1 MIKKYVRCIF
11 VLLALVLSLST
22 QSFAAGT
29 KNLKYKVTEYNYIP
43 VLMYHHITENQIQ
56 TGDSTVVTQAQLE
69 ENIRTLIDNG
79 YTFISLWD
87 LYNTKQNTD
96 WSSVRMTNSKK
107 YVCLT
112 FDDGY
117 ESNYKLLYPLLKKY
131 GIKAD
136 ISVITQRCYPSYQTK
151 AEENPKMTWDELNEM
166 AKSGLVQIYNHSI
179 DHEKFDE
186 NKGWQFIQKAI
197 TAEDQLDWNLD
208 VKRNIHVFTY
218 PNGETTPW
226 LEKQMKKAGFDMQLT
241 TESKVVCGTTPLYN
255 VPRITVCSGESGKE
269 LLEKIDEAA
278 YRTFAAYWKKR

>member
-87 LYNTKQNTD
+87 LYNIKQNTD

-131 GIKAD
+131 GIKGG
-136 ISVITQRCYPSYQTK
+136 VK
-151 AEENPKMTWDELNEM
+151 
-166 AKSGLVQIYNHSI
+166 IYI
-179 DHEKFDE
+179 EK
-186 NKGWQFIQKAI
+186 
-197 TAEDQLDWNLD
+197 
-208 VKRNIHVFTY
+208 NI
-218 PNGETTPW
+218 
-226 LEKQMKKAGFDMQLT
+226 
-241 TESKVVCGTTPLYN
+241 
-255 VPRITVCSGESGKE
+255 
-269 LLEKIDEAA
+269 
-278 YRTFAAYWKKR
+278 RTGSDLQSFHRP